1 MEFLDN
7 LAVGFGVALSPAN
20 LLYCL
25 IGVSVGMFIGVLP
38 GIGPI
43 ATVGM
48 LLPITFHLRP
58 TEALIM
64 LAGIYY
70 GAMYGGSITSILLRL
85 PGDASS
91 AVTVVEGYPMARQ
104 GRAGTALVMT
114 TVASF
119 FGACVAIVLVATLA
133 PPLARLALSFQSP
146 EYFSLMLVGLV
157 AASALARGSLLKGL
171 AMASLGLII
180 GMVGQDRSTGFPR
193 FTFGFG
199 ELYEGVNFVVVVV
212 AMFGLAEIIHN
223 AGRSKQLTLTERV
236 SLRAL
241 VPTLDDLRKSFWPMV
256 RGSGI
261 GVLIGILPGAGP
273 AISSFMAY

>member
-1 MEFLDN
+1 MVVAAVVAFGLLVRPFGLGAAIVALIVISSFAGRDFSIVRVALLCIGDDRAVLARLHLPARPVHEHVAALMEFLDN
-7 LAVGFGVALSPAN
+7 LALGFSVALSPTA
-20 LLYCL
+20 LLYCA
-25 IGVSVGMFIGVLP
+25 IGVTVGMFIGVLP

-91 AVTVVEGYPMARQ
+91 AVTVVEGYPMAQQ

-119 FGACVAIVLVATLA
+119 FGACVAIVCVATLA
-133 PPLARLALSFQSP
+133 PPLAR
-146 EYFSLMLVGLV
+146 
-157 AASALARGSLLKGL
+157 AR
-171 AMASLGLII
+171 
-180 GMVGQDRSTGFPR
+180 
-193 FTFGFG
+193 
-199 ELYEGVNFVVVVV
+199 
-212 AMFGLAEIIHN
+212 
-223 AGRSKQLTLTERV
+223 
-236 SLRAL
+236 
-241 VPTLDDLRKSFWPMV
+241 
-256 RGSGI
+256 
-261 GVLIGILPGAGP
+261 
-273 AISSFMAY
+273 

>member
-1 MEFLDN
+1 
-7 LAVGFGVALSPAN
+7 
-20 LLYCL
+20 
-25 IGVSVGMFIGVLP
+25 MFIGVLP

-180 GMVGQDRSTGFPR
+180 GMVGQDKLHRVSALHLRLRRTLRGRQFRRRGGGDVRAGRDHPQRRPR
-193 FTFGFG
+193 R
-199 ELYEGVNFVVVVV
+199 E
-212 AMFGLAEIIHN
+212 AHMPLAE
-223 AGRSKQLTLTERV
+223 RV
-236 SLRAL
+236 PLRAL
-241 VPTLDDLRKSFWPMV
+241 VPTLDDLRRP
-256 RGSGI
+256 RSGRWC
-261 GVLIGILPGAGP
+261 AAP
-273 AISSFMAY
+273 ASAC

>member
-1 MEFLDN
+1 
-7 LAVGFGVALSPAN
+7 
-20 LLYCL
+20 
-25 IGVSVGMFIGVLP
+25 MFIGVLP

-91 AVTVVEGYPMARQ
+91 AVTVVEGYPMAQQ

-133 PPLARLALSFQSP
+133 PPLARLALQLPVAGIF
-146 EYFSLMLVGLV
+146 LAHAGRADRRLRAGARLV
-157 AASALARGSLLKGL
+157 AEGPGDGGARPDHRHGRPGPRHRVPPLHLRLRRALRRRQFRRRWWWRCSGWPRSSTTPASAQS
-171 AMASLGLII
+171 
-180 GMVGQDRSTGFPR
+180 V
-193 FTFGFG
+193 
-199 ELYEGVNFVVVVV
+199 
-212 AMFGLAEIIHN
+212 
-223 AGRSKQLTLTERV
+223 
-236 SLRAL
+236 
-241 VPTLDDLRKSFWPMV
+241 
-256 RGSGI
+256 
-261 GVLIGILPGAGP
+261 
-273 AISSFMAY
+273 